1 MATNK
6 ETRAE
11 MAKERRRELQKLS
24 NKLKS
29 DNAILMLE
37 DPTLTVNDLLVQ
49 FYKQRFNAKELKTYE
64 QWKNF
69 GFQVKRGE
77 VSFMVWGTPR
87 TIKFE
92 NKQDQTADP
101 EEKDDFFPVC
111 HLFDSSQVAPIK
123 TKQNNK

>member
-92 NKQDQTADP
+92 NKQDPTAEP

-111 HLFDSSQVAPIK
+111 HLFDSSQVAPIQ